1 MTGAGRSASAFE
13 RRFEIAGDPVYL
25 RLEPPEPWDKDFIC
39 RYTIT
44 WPDGAHAGHA
54 GGVDGLQ
61 ALQLALQGAHLNL
74 LGLRGTQLEG
84 PVTWLGSVDLGLPLP
99 AGMASGEFRPER

>member
-1 MTGAGRSASAFE
+1 MTAAGRSASAFE
-13 RRFEIAGDPVYL
+13 RRFEIGAAPVHL
-25 RLEPPEPWDKDFIC
+25 RLGVPEPWGGDFIC

-84 PVTWLGSVDLGLPLP
+84 PVTWLGSADLGLPLP
-99 AGMASGEFRPER
+99 SAASADDFRPR